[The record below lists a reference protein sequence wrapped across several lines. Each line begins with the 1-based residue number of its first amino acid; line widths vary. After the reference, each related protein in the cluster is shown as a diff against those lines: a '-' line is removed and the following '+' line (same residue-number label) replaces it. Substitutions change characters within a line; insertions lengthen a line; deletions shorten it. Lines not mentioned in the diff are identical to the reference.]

1 MSSRSETL
9 TQPLQSRRNHWNN
22 WVATHARTKPGHPA
36 FRHLGQSTSWR
47 ELHERS
53 QALAAALSRRGVNFG
68 DRVLLLTLNRTEF
81 FEAVLA
87 INALGAIAVPVN
99 FRLTPPEVAFIARDS
114 GARAVV
120 TEPAL
125 APLVSAVRQDVP
137 DLGLA
142 IVMGAE
148 TEGDVL
154 GYEDLVA
161 EDGPAF
167 APVDLPEDTPSLIL
181 YTSGTT
187 GTPKGAVLSH
197 SNMVGQSITCIRAMR
212 YDRGDDVGFL
222 ASPVFHVAAL
232 GSVAPMLML
241 GATTV
246 IHPLKAF
253 DPAEMLDVWERE
265 RITTVF
271 LVPVQ
276 WQAVCA
282 DPTAAGRDLALRVI
296 SWGAAPASDTV
307 LRAMAETF
315 PKALVVAVFGQTE
328 MSPITCV
335 LDGDDAIRKL
345 GSVGKP
351 VPTIQTRIVD
361 DEMNDVAPGT
371 VGEIV
376 YRGPTMMQGY
386 WQNPAATADAFA
398 GGWFHSGDLVRQDE
412 EGFVYVVDRKK
423 DMIISGGE
431 NIYCAEVENVLFGH
445 PRIREAAVVGRP
457 HPKWTEVPV
466 AIVALDDDGDDLTVD
481 ELAAW
486 LEDKLARYKHPKDVV
501 VVDALPRNASGKV
514 VKGELRKAHGAH
526 DVAVV

>member
-1 MSSRSETL
+1 MPSRSELL

-22 WVATHARTKPGHPA
+22 WVATHAEMKPDHAA
-36 FRHLGQSTSWR
+36 FRFLGQNTSWR
-47 ELHERS
+47 QLHDRS
-53 QALAAALSRRGVNFG
+53 EALAGALSRRGVAFG

-81 FEAVLA
+81 FETVLA

-114 GARAVV
+114 GARAVF

-125 APLVSAVRQDVP
+125 APLVAAVRQEVP
-137 DLGLA
+137 ELSL
-142 IVMGAE
+142 VVNMGAV
-148 TEGDVL
+148 TDGDVL
-154 GYEDLVA
+154 GYEELLV
-161 EDGPAF
+161 EGGPAYH
-167 APVDLPEDTPSLIL
+167 PVDLPEDTASLIL

-197 SNMVGQSITCIRAMR
+197 SNMVGQAITCIRAMR
-212 YDRGDDVGFL
+212 YDRGDDIGFL

-241 GATTV
+241 GGTTV

-253 DPAEMLDVWERE
+253 HPTEMLDVWEQE
-265 RITTVF
+265 RVTSVF

-282 DPTAAGRDLALRVI
+282 DPTVEGRDLALRVI

-307 LRAMAETF
+307 LRSMADTF
-315 PKALVVAVFGQTE
+315 PHTLIVAVFGQTE

-351 VPTIQTRIVD
+351 IPTIHTRIVD
-361 DEMNDVAPGT
+361 DEMNDVEPGT

-376 YRGPTMMQGY
+376 YRGPTMMQEY
-386 WQNPAATADAFA
+386 WQNPTATAEAFA

-431 NIYCAEVENVLFGH
+431 NIYCAEVENVLFAH

-457 HPKWTEVPV
+457 DPKWTEVPV
-466 AIVALDDDGDDLTVD
+466 AIVALADDGDDLSAD
-481 ELAAW
+481 ELTAW
-486 LEDKLARYKHPKDVV
+486 LDDKLARYKHPKDVV
-501 VVDALPRNASGKV
+501 VVEALPRNASGKV
-514 VKGELRKAHGAH
+514 VKGELRKMHGANS
-526 DVAVV
+526 VVV